1 MGAGQ
6 PGKGEAAY
14 QKATADRAQ
23 RPSISKRKKAHMK
36 NIWTYSSIL
45 TLFLFFPSDFVVAAP
60 GDTLCVQGNG
70 VNVRTGPGKDFPIL
84 VQVSRDTKV
93 IEGLSQGD
101 WVSVKL
107 SETGETGWI
116 HATLLKSQEE
126 ADTARELDEVAELS
140 ELASEKHLLVKIG
153 VVDIQRIILESKWG
167 KEIREYVKDLIPLR
181 SKEDLAKTEQ
191 EFINRIIRDVEV
203 IIEEYAREKGFSLII
218 RRREVL
224 FFIEERFDITDDIIR
239 RYDEQIEAL
248 RAKP

>member
-1 MGAGQ
+1 MAAGR
-6 PGKGEAAY
+6 PGKGGADY
-14 QKATADRAQ
+14 QRDTGDREKYL
-23 RPSISKRKKAHMK
+23 SISKQMKAHMK
-36 NIWTYSSIL
+36 NIWTYLCIL

-60 GDTLCVQGNG
+60 GDTLCVQGNA

-84 VQVSRDTKV
+84 VQVSRDTEV

-101 WVSVKL
+101 WVGVKL

-167 KEIREYVKDLIPLR
+167 KEAREYVEDLIPLR
-181 SKEDLAKTEQ
+181 SKENLAKTEQ
-191 EFINRIIRDVEV
+191 EFISRIIRDVEV
-203 IIEEYAREKGFSLII
+203 IIEEYARERSFSLII

-224 FFIEERFDITDDIIR
+224 FFTEERFDITDHIISS
-239 RYDEQIEAL
+239 
-248 RAKP
+248 